1 MKDTFAEKAIKFFAE
16 LNIHTSF
23 PKGVEMM
30 NPYKDEQVVSV
41 VREFFYKY
49 YDDKNK
55 RIGIFGINPGRFGAG
70 ITGIAFTDPVNLQ
83 QKCGIENKMQQKHEL
98 SSLFIYE
105 MIEAYG
111 GVEQFNDQ
119 FFLTAVCPLGFVKD
133 GKNLNYY
140 DQKDLQSALENFI
153 VENIRDQIGLGLKTD
168 KCLCLGEGK
177 NYKYFS
183 KLNEEHGFFGEII
196 PLAHPRYIM
205 QYKRKKKHDYLQ
217 EYLVKL
223 NQSGN

>member
-1 MKDTFAEKAIKFFAE
+1 MKDSFAEKAIEFFTK
-16 LNIHTSF
+16 LHINTSF
-23 PKGVEMM
+23 PKGVELM

-41 VREFFYKY
+41 VREFFSKY

-55 RIGIFGINPGRFGAG
+55 RTGIFGINPGRFGAG

-83 QKCGIENKMQQKHEL
+83 QKCDIENKMQQKHEL

-140 DQKDLQSALENFI
+140 DQNDLLSAVENFI
-153 VENIRDQIGLGLKTD
+153 VKNIRDQIDLGLKTG

-205 QYKRKKKHDYLQ
+205 QYKRKSKEKYIGAYLNH
-217 EYLVKL
+217 LKI
-223 NQSGN
+223 